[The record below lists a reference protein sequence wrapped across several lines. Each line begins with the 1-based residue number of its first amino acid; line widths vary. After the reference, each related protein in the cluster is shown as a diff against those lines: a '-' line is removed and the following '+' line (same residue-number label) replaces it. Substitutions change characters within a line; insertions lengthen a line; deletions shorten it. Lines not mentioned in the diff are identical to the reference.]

1 MVGEPEIWVDDDAEV
16 GRMNRFINWNIL
28 KVVLEL
34 IFAFAKVKYG
44 AFWEGYGKLPC
55 VWPEVNVV

>member
-16 GRMNRFINWNIL
+16 SWVNRFSNWSIL
-28 KVVLEL
+28 KMVLGL

-44 AFWEGYGKLPC
+44 AF
-55 VWPEVNVV
+55 

>member
-1 MVGEPEIWVDDDAEV
+1 MVGEPEIRVDDDAEV

-34 IFAFAKVKYG
+34 IFAFAKVQYG
-44 AFWEGYGKLPC
+44 AF
-55 VWPEVNVV
+55 